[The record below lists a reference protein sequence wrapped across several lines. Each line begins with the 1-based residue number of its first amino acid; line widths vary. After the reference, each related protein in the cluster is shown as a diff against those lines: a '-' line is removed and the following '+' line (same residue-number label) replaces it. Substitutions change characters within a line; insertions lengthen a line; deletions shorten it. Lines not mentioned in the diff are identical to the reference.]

1 MSAENEPSPD
11 SHQRV
16 LRAKRRAS
24 ILAMSSIGLLIA
36 LTAGASVVTGSVGL
50 LADAIHSVIDLAG
63 AVIGF
68 VGIRV
73 SERPPDAD
81 HAFGHAKAESLAGAA
96 ISTLIFIA
104 AGAIMYRAVERLA
117 AGSPVEQVS
126 IGLLVTAGVVVVNAA
141 VAWHVLRVSRATD
154 SPALEATA
162 RDLLADTYSSIAVL
176 VGLGLVGIT
185 GMSVFD
191 PIVAL
196 GVALLIA
203 RTAYFSMKRSVAGLM
218 DTRLPLA
225 EEDRIRQAILEHCG
239 DIAGFHE
246 LRTRKSGRWR
256 YVDVHLV
263 VPRDRSVNAA
273 HELCDHLEEDIK
285 NRLGEASVIIHVEP
299 CSPSCPECS
308 ADCAARQ
315 GMGASDLPVA

>member
-1 MSAENEPSPD
+1 MCAENEPGPD
-11 SHQRV
+11 CHRRL

-68 VGIRV
+68 IGIRV
-73 SERPPDAD
+73 SEKPPDAD

-96 ISTLIFIA
+96 ISTLIFVA
-104 AGAIMYRAVERLA
+104 AGAISYRAVQRLVV
-117 AGSPVEQVS
+117 GSALEQVS
-126 IGLLVTAGVVVVNAA
+126 IGLVVTAGVIIVNGV

-162 RDLLADTYSSIAVL
+162 RDLLADMYSSIAVL

-191 PIVAL
+191 PIVGL
-196 GVALLIA
+196 GVAFLIG
-203 RTAYFSMKRSVAGLM
+203 RTAYSSMKQSVAGLM

-225 EEDRIRQAILEHCG
+225 EEESIRQAILEHCR

-273 HELCDHLEEDIK
+273 HELCDHLEDDIRG
-285 NRLGEASVIIHVEP
+285 RLGGASVIIHVEP
-299 CSPSCPECS
+299 CLPSCPECS
-308 ADCAARQ
+308 AACAARQ
-315 GMGASDLPVA
+315 GAGADGPA

>member
-1 MSAENEPSPD
+1 MSAENESGPD
-11 SHQRV
+11 TDQRV

-24 ILAMSSIGLLIA
+24 ILAMSSIGVLIA

-73 SERPPDAD
+73 SEKPPDAD

-96 ISTLIFIA
+96 ISTLIFVA
-104 AGAIMYRAVERLA
+104 AGVIVYRAVERLA
-117 AGSPVEQVS
+117 ARSPVEQVP
-126 IGLLVTAGVVVVNAA
+126 IGLVVTVVVVVINVAI
-141 VAWHVLRVSRATD
+141 AWHVLRVSRATD

-176 VGLGLVGIT
+176 VGLLLVGIT

-196 GVALLIA
+196 GVAFLIA
-203 RTAYFSMKRSVAGLM
+203 RTAYYSMKKCVAGLM
-218 DTRLPLA
+218 DTSLPVA
-225 EEDRIRQAILEHCG
+225 EEESIRQAILEHCG
-239 DIAGFHE
+239 DIAGFHA
-246 LRTRKSGRWR
+246 LRTRKSGKWR

-263 VPRDRSVNAA
+263 VPRDRSVNVA
-273 HELCDHLEEDIK
+273 HQLCDHLEEDITK
-285 NRLGEASVIIHVEP
+285 RLGGASVIIHVEP
-299 CSPSCPECS
+299 CLPSCPECS
-308 ADCAARQ
+308 AACAARQ
-315 GMGASDLPVA
+315 DTGSNSPP